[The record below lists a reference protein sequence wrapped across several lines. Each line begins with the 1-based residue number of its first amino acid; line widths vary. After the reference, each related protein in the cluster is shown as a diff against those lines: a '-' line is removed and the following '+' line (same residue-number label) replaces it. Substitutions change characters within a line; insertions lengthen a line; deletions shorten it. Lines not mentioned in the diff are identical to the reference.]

1 MAHRSNGATTPHS
14 EQAATAVPELPGG
27 WPLLGHLGEFQ
38 KNPVSMLERGSRELG
53 DLYQFQLGPQNFV
66 LFAGPDAHTAYF
78 KAPDDQLDAKSVYQF
93 TVPIFGRG
101 VAYDVSPELMSEQLG
116 FLFPALRE
124 SAMERFAR
132 IMFEESNLFADSLD
146 EEGELDLPVA
156 MNQLTVNIAS
166 RCFLGEEVRN
176 EVDAGF
182 AEAYHDLQNG
192 INTLG
197 FFLPRLPIPA
207 HRKRDR
213 ARRKVTEIFSRIM
226 RERRLSEAESHDFMG
241 SLMRARY
248 KDGRALTD
256 DEITGILLSALFAG
270 QHTSAVLAT
279 WTGLEMFRATAYL
292 QRVREEVRTVYDEA
306 GAISFS
312 GLKQQL
318 QLENAV
324 RECERLHPP
333 LIILIRK
340 VLKPMRYRDRLVP
353 AGTLAMVSPAVS
365 HRLPEVF
372 ANPERFFP
380 DRFAPPASEGK
391 QHQYTLIGFGGGR
404 HRCMGKHF
412 AIMQIKAI
420 WTVLLER
427 FDFFLD
433 SAFPGPN
440 YGSWVTGPQTPCR
453 VRYRSRSQSSVF
465 R

>member
-1 MAHRSNGATTPHS
+1 MAYGSNGAATLRS
-14 EQAATAVPELPGG
+14 KQAASAVPELSGG

-38 KNPVSMLERGSRELG
+38 RNPVSMLARGSRELG
-53 DLYQFQLGPQNFV
+53 DLYRFRLGPQKFV

-101 VAYDVSPELMSEQLG
+101 VAYDVSPELMSEQIG

-213 ARRKVTEIFSRIM
+213 ARRKVTDIFSRIM
-226 RERRLSEAESHDFMG
+226 RERRRSGAQSHDFMQT
-241 SLMRARY
+241 LMQARY

-256 DEITGILLSALFAG
+256 EEVTGILLSALFAG

-279 WTGLEMFRATAYL
+279 WTGLELFRATAHL
-292 QRVREEVRTVYDEA
+292 ERVREEVRSAYGEG
-306 GAISFS
+306 GAMSFA
-312 GLKQQL
+312 GLKQQP

-333 LIILIRK
+333 LILLIRK
-340 VLKPMRYRDRLVP
+340 VLRPLQYRDRLVP

-372 ANPERFFP
+372 ADPERFLP
-380 DRFAPPASEGK
+380 DRFAGPDSEEK
-391 QHQYTLIGFGGGR
+391 QHQYALIGFGGGR

-420 WTVLLER
+420 WTVLSER
-427 FDFFLD
+427 FDFSLD

-440 YGSWVTGPQTPCR
+440 YGSWVTGPRTPCR
-453 VRYRSRSQSSVF
+453 IRYRRRSQASVF

>member
-1 MAHRSNGATTPHS
+1 MAYGSNAAAAPRS
-14 EQAATAVPELPGG
+14 EQAATTVPELSGG

-38 KNPVSMLERGSRELG
+38 RNPVSMLARGSRELG
-53 DLYQFQLGPQNFV
+53 DLHRFRLGPQNFV

-101 VAYDVSPELMSEQLG
+101 VAYDVSPELMSEQIG

-124 SAMERFAR
+124 SAMDGFAR

-182 AEAYHDLQNG
+182 AQAYHDLQYG

-213 ARRKVTEIFSRIM
+213 ARRKVTDIFSCIM
-226 RERRLSEAESHDFMG
+226 RERRRSQAESHDFMQT
-241 SLMRARY
+241 LMQARY

-256 DEITGILLSALFAG
+256 NEITGILLSALFAG

-279 WTGLEMFRATAYL
+279 WTGLELFRATAYL
-292 QRVREEVRTVYDEA
+292 ERVREEVRAVYGEA
-306 GAISFS
+306 GAMSFA

-333 LIILIRK
+333 LILLIRK
-340 VLKPMRYRDRLVP
+340 VLRPLEYQNCVVP

-372 ANPERFFP
+372 ADPERFLP
-380 DRFAPPASEGK
+380 DRFAGPDSEEK
-391 QHQYTLIGFGGGR
+391 QHPYALIGFGGGR

-420 WTVLLER
+420 WTVLSER

-433 SAFPGPN
+433 GAFPGPN
-440 YGSWVTGPQTPCR
+440 YGSWVTGPRTPCR
-453 VRYRSRSQSSVF
+453 IRYRRRSQASVF